1 MSNDPLKVWWSRI
14 WSSELPLASL
24 FRNLAWN
31 QTHLLF
37 ASYESPAVATTTYRS
52 SVLLKASLPVVF
64 LQECLYEE
72 KTPSNS
78 VRMLN
83 QRWRCINAI
92 YWRTF
97 ELEVACSAIS
107 CRKLELKST
116 IFNDTSDIRFATSAQ
131 FLWFFGIA
139 AKSSKIQW

>member
-72 KTPSNS
+72 KTPSN
-78 VRMLN
+78 R
-83 QRWRCINAI
+83 RA
-92 YWRTF
+92 
-97 ELEVACSAIS
+97 EVERGHVKNDQDVFGCSTRDGAV
-107 CRKLELKST
+107 ST
-116 IFNDTSDIRFATSAQ
+116 PYIGEHSN
-131 FLWFFGIA
+131 
-139 AKSSKIQW
+139 